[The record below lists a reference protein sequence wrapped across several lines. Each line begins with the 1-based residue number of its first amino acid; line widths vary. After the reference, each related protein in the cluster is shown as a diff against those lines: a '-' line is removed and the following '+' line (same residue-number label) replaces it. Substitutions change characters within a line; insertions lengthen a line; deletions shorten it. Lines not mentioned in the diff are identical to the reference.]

1 VPRPPTRR
9 RPRSSLWL
17 SPRVVPTG
25 AHVLRGP
32 RSTTVFL
39 TWHTHNGIASIRSN
53 DDVFYSS
60 VTFEPLITKGF
71 MKIAHINEDD
81 AVELL
86 NNVNWRV
93 LSVRVKR
100 GLTQKLLKRWLGKTR
115 SSVQCVLKTVMFRVL
130 AFGSG

>member
-1 VPRPPTRR
+1 
-9 RPRSSLWL
+9 
-17 SPRVVPTG
+17 
-25 AHVLRGP
+25 
-32 RSTTVFL
+32 
-39 TWHTHNGIASIRSN
+39 
-53 DDVFYSS
+53 
-60 VTFEPLITKGF
+60 